1 MGEEKR
7 PCIALAGNPNTGKS
21 TLFNALTGLKQ
32 HTGNWSG
39 KTVGRAEGR
48 FLLGEKEAVLVD
60 LPGIYSLFSAGAEE
74 ACARD
79 FLAFGDADAVAVV
92 VDASALERH
101 LPLALQAMELMPRCV
116 LCLNLADEAEKKGI
130 QIDDKKLSA
139 LTGVPV
145 VKTAART
152 GRGLSD
158 LTAALEKVMEQEPH
172 VRHTPF
178 HKALPADF
186 GKLLAEGEKLL
197 PESENRPLL
206 LDFLWQNE
214 EDVLSE
220 EVGEELRQWR
230 TRCNGYFAGEEEALA
245 VYRKERSLCFQ
256 KRAETLTADVCKKD
270 KAKADT
276 TARMDKLFLRKRTGV
291 PLMLLLLA
299 LVFWITAVG
308 ANVPS
313 QWLMSVFTQLGTGMD
328 KLFLRKRTGVPLML
342 LLLALVFWITA
353 VGANVPS
360 QWLMSVFTQLGTACR
375 SALVSWES
383 PVWLE
388 SLLMDGVFLTV
399 SWVVSVMLPPMAIFF
414 PMFTLLEDCGLLP
427 RIAFQLDG
435 LFRRA
440 GAHGKQALTLCMGFG
455 CNAAGVTACRIIDSP
470 RERLIA
476 ILTNNFVPC
485 NGRFPTILL
494 LTAVFLSAGRPWM
507 SGITLFVVIGLSVG
521 MTLLVS
527 FFLSQTVL
535 RGMPS
540 AFVLELPPFRR
551 PQIGQVLVRSLLDRT
566 IFVLGRAMT
575 AAAPAGAI
583 IWLLQRIPV
592 GDGTLLTQI
601 AMFLEPLGGL
611 MGLSGPILMAFLLG
625 LPANEIVLPILL
637 MFYSQSGMLME
648 GGSQTGAMLAA
659 NGWTWTTA
667 VCAILFSLNH
677 FPCATTLLTIRK
689 ETGSRKWAAI
699 SFLLPTIIGI
709 CLCAAVHGF
718 FCLFGLA

>member
-1 MGEEKR
+1 MRMGEEKR

-48 FLLGEKEAVLVD
+48 FWLGEKEAVLVD

-101 LPLALQAMELMPRCV
+101 LPLALQVMELMPRCV

-130 QIDDKKLSA
+130 SIDDKKLSA
-139 LTGVPV
+139 LTGVPL

-178 HKALPADF
+178 HKTLPEDF
-186 GKLLAEGEKLL
+186 AELLAEGENLL
-197 PESENRPLL
+197 PKSKNRPLL
-206 LDFLWQNE
+206 LDFLWQKE

-230 TRCNGYFAGEEEALA
+230 TKCNGYFAGEEEALA

-256 KRAETLTADVCKKD
+256 KRAETLTAAVCKKNEG
-270 KAKADT
+270 KGDT
-276 TARMDKLFLRKRTGV
+276 TAQMDKLFLRKRTGV

-313 QWLMSVFTQLGTGMD
+313 QMLMSVFTKLGAT
-328 KLFLRKRTGVPLML
+328 
-342 LLLALVFWITA
+342 
-353 VGANVPS
+353 
-360 QWLMSVFTQLGTACR
+360 CR
-375 SALVSWES
+375 SALESS

-494 LTAVFLSAGRPWM
+494 LIAVFLSVGKPWM
-507 SGITLFVVIGLSVG
+507 SGFALFVVIGLSVG

-527 FFLSQTVL
+527 FFLSRTVL
-535 RGMPS
+535 KGMPS

-566 IFVLGRAMT
+566 IFVLGRAIT

-583 IWLLQRIPV
+583 IWLLQRIQI

-601 AMFLEPLGGL
+601 AMFLEPLGGI
-611 MGLSGPILMAFLLG
+611 MGLSGPILLAFLLG

-637 MFYSQSGMLME
+637 MFYSQSGMLVE

-659 NGWTWTTA
+659 NGWTWMTA

-689 ETGSRKWAAI
+689 ETGSRKWTAI

-709 CLCAAVHGF
+709 CLCAAVHGL
-718 FCLFGLA
+718 FCFFGLT

>member
-1 MGEEKR
+1 MSEEKR

-48 FLLGEKEAVLVD
+48 FLLGEEEAVLVD

-101 LPLALQAMELMPRCV
+101 LPLALQVMELMPRCV

-130 QIDDKKLSA
+130 VIDHKKLSD

-158 LTAALEKVMEQEPH
+158 LTAALEKVMKQEPS

-178 HKALPADF
+178 HKALPEDF
-186 GKLLAEGEKLL
+186 AKLLTEGEKLL
-197 PESENRPLL
+197 PESKNRPLL
-206 LDFLWQNE
+206 LDFLWQE
-214 EDVLSE
+214 EDVLSD
-220 EVGEELRQWR
+220 GELRQWSN
-230 TRCNGYFAGEEEALA
+230 RCKAYFAGEEETLA

-256 KRAETLTADVCKKD
+256 KRAETLTAAVCKKNE
-270 KAKADT
+270 AKADT
-276 TARMDKLFLRKRTGV
+276 TARMDGLFLRKRTGV

-313 QWLMSVFTQLGTGMD
+313 QWLMSAFT
-328 KLFLRKRTGVPLML
+328 K
-342 LLLALVFWITA
+342 
-353 VGANVPS
+353 
-360 QWLMSVFTQLGTACR
+360 LGTACR
-375 SALVSWES
+375 SVLVSS
-383 PVWLE
+383 PAWLE

-494 LTAVFLSAGRPWM
+494 LIAVFLSVGKPWM
-507 SGITLFVVIGLSVG
+507 SGLALFLVIGLSVG

-527 FFLSQTVL
+527 FFLSRTVL
-535 RGMPS
+535 KGMPS

-566 IFVLGRAMT
+566 IFVLGRAIT
-575 AAAPAGAI
+575 AAAPAGAV

-592 GDGTLLTQI
+592 GDGTLLTQL
-601 AMFLEPLGGL
+601 AMFLEPLGGF
-611 MGLSGPILMAFLLG
+611 MGLSGPILLAFLLG

-637 MFYSQSGMLME
+637 MFYSQSGMLVE
-648 GGSQTGAMLAA
+648 GGSQTGAMLMA

-689 ETGSRKWAAI
+689 ETGSRKWTAI
-699 SFLLPTIIGI
+699 SFLLPTVIGI
-709 CLCAAVHGF
+709 CLCAVVHGF
-718 FCLFGLA
+718 FCLFGLT

>member
-1 MGEEKR
+1 MSEEKR

-101 LPLALQAMELMPRCV
+101 LPLALQVMELMPRCV

-130 QIDDKKLSA
+130 VIDHKKLSD

-158 LTAALEKVMEQEPH
+158 LTAALEKVMKQEPS

-178 HKALPADF
+178 HKALPEDF
-186 GKLLAEGEKLL
+186 TELLTEGKKLL
-197 PESENRPLL
+197 PESKNRPLL
-206 LDFLWQNE
+206 LDFIWQE
-214 EDVLSE
+214 EDVLSD
-220 EVGEELRQWR
+220 GELRQWSN
-230 TRCNGYFAGEEEALA
+230 RCKAYFAGEEETFA

-256 KRAETLTADVCKKD
+256 KRAETLTAAVCKKNE
-270 KAKADT
+270 AKADT
-276 TARMDKLFLRKRTGV
+276 TARMDGLFLRKRTGV

-313 QWLMSVFTQLGTGMD
+313 QWLMSAFT
-328 KLFLRKRTGVPLML
+328 K
-342 LLLALVFWITA
+342 
-353 VGANVPS
+353 
-360 QWLMSVFTQLGTACR
+360 LGTACR
-375 SALVSWES
+375 SVLVSS
-383 PVWLE
+383 PAWLE

-494 LTAVFLSAGRPWM
+494 LIAVFLSAGKPWM
-507 SGITLFVVIGLSVG
+507 SGLALFLVIGLSVG

-527 FFLSQTVL
+527 FFLSRTVL
-535 RGMPS
+535 KGMPS

-566 IFVLGRAMT
+566 IFVLGRAIT
-575 AAAPAGAI
+575 AAAPAGAV

-592 GDGTLLTQI
+592 GDGTLLTQL
-601 AMFLEPLGGL
+601 AMFLEPLGGF
-611 MGLSGPILMAFLLG
+611 MGLSGPILLAFLLG

-637 MFYSQSGMLME
+637 MFYSQSGMLVE
-648 GGSQTGAMLAA
+648 GGSQTGAMLMA

-689 ETGSRKWAAI
+689 ETGSRKWTAI
-699 SFLLPTIIGI
+699 SFLLPTVIGI
-709 CLCAAVHGF
+709 CLCAVVHGF
-718 FCLFGLA
+718 FCLFGLT

>member
-1 MGEEKR
+1 MRMSEEKR

-101 LPLALQAMELMPRCV
+101 LPLALQVMELMPRCV

-130 QIDDKKLSA
+130 VIDHKKLSD

-158 LTAALEKVMEQEPH
+158 LTAALEKVMKQEPS

-178 HKALPADF
+178 HKALPEDF
-186 GKLLAEGEKLL
+186 IGLLTEGEKLL
-197 PESENRPLL
+197 PESKNRPLL
-206 LDFLWQNE
+206 LDFLWQE
-214 EDVLSE
+214 EDVLSD
-220 EVGEELRQWR
+220 GELRQWSN
-230 TRCNGYFAGEEEALA
+230 RCKAYFAGEEETFA

-256 KRAETLTADVCKKD
+256 KRAETLTAAVCKKNGG
-270 KAKADT
+270 KADT
-276 TARMDKLFLRKRTGV
+276 TARMDGLFLRKRTGV

-313 QWLMSVFTQLGTGMD
+313 QWLMSAFT
-328 KLFLRKRTGVPLML
+328 K
-342 LLLALVFWITA
+342 
-353 VGANVPS
+353 
-360 QWLMSVFTQLGTACR
+360 LGTACR
-375 SALVSWES
+375 SVLVSS
-383 PVWLE
+383 PAWLE

-494 LTAVFLSAGRPWM
+494 LIAVFLSVGKPWM
-507 SGITLFVVIGLSVG
+507 SGFALFLVIGLSVG

-527 FFLSQTVL
+527 FFLSRTVL
-535 RGMPS
+535 KGMPS

-566 IFVLGRAMT
+566 IFVLGRAIT
-575 AAAPAGAI
+575 AAAPAGAV

-601 AMFLEPLGGL
+601 AMFLEPLGGF
-611 MGLSGPILMAFLLG
+611 MGLSGPILLAFLLG

-637 MFYSQSGMLME
+637 MFYSQSGMLVE
-648 GGSQTGAMLAA
+648 GGSQTGAMLMA

-689 ETGSRKWAAI
+689 ETGSRKWTAI
-699 SFLLPTIIGI
+699 SFLLPTVIGI
-709 CLCAAVHGF
+709 CLCAVVHGF
-718 FCLFGLA
+718 FCLFGLT

>member
-1 MGEEKR
+1 MRMGEEKR

-48 FLLGEKEAVLVD
+48 FWLGEKEAVLVD

-101 LPLALQAMELMPRCV
+101 LPLALQVMELMPRCV

-130 QIDDKKLSA
+130 SIDDKKLSA

-178 HKALPADF
+178 HKTLPEDF
-186 GKLLAEGEKLL
+186 AELLAEGENLL
-197 PESENRPLL
+197 PKSKNRPLL
-206 LDFLWQNE
+206 LDFLWQKE

-230 TRCNGYFAGEEEALA
+230 TKCNGYFAGEEEALA

-256 KRAETLTADVCKKD
+256 KRAETLTAAVCKKNEG
-270 KAKADT
+270 KGDT
-276 TARMDKLFLRKRTGV
+276 TAQMDKLFLRKRTGV

-313 QWLMSVFTQLGTGMD
+313 QMLMSVFIKLGAT
-328 KLFLRKRTGVPLML
+328 
-342 LLLALVFWITA
+342 
-353 VGANVPS
+353 
-360 QWLMSVFTQLGTACR
+360 CR
-375 SALVSWES
+375 SALESS

-494 LTAVFLSAGRPWM
+494 LIAVFLSVGKPWM
-507 SGITLFVVIGLSVG
+507 SGFALFVVIGLSVG

-527 FFLSQTVL
+527 FFLSRTVL
-535 RGMPS
+535 KGMPS

-566 IFVLGRAMT
+566 IFVLGRAIT

-583 IWLLQRIPV
+583 IWLLQRIQI

-601 AMFLEPLGGL
+601 AMFLEPLGGI
-611 MGLSGPILMAFLLG
+611 MGLSGPILLAFLLG

-637 MFYSQSGMLME
+637 MFYSQSGMLVE

-659 NGWTWTTA
+659 NGWTWMTA

-689 ETGSRKWAAI
+689 ETGSRKWTAI

-709 CLCAAVHGF
+709 CLCAAVHGL
-718 FCLFGLA
+718 FCFFGLT

>member
-7 PCIALAGNPNTGKS
+7 PCIVLAGNPNTGKS

-48 FLLGEKEAVLVD
+48 FLLGEQEAVLVD

-101 LPLALQAMELMPRCV
+101 LPLALQVMELMPRCV

-130 QIDDKKLSA
+130 SIDDKKLSD

-158 LTAALEKVMEQEPH
+158 LTAALEQVMKQEPQ

-178 HKALPADF
+178 HKTLPEDF
-186 GKLLAEGEKLL
+186 AELLAEGEELL
-197 PESENRPLL
+197 PESKNRPLL
-206 LDFLWQNE
+206 LDFLWQKE

-230 TRCNGYFAGEEEALA
+230 TKCNGYFAGEEEALA

-256 KRAETLTADVCKKD
+256 KRAETLTAAVCKKNEG
-270 KAKADT
+270 KGDT
-276 TARMDKLFLRKRTGV
+276 TAQMDKLFLRKRTGV

-313 QWLMSVFTQLGTGMD
+313 QMLMSVFTKLGAT
-328 KLFLRKRTGVPLML
+328 
-342 LLLALVFWITA
+342 
-353 VGANVPS
+353 
-360 QWLMSVFTQLGTACR
+360 CR
-375 SALVSWES
+375 SALESS

-494 LTAVFLSAGRPWM
+494 LIAVFLSVGKPWM
-507 SGITLFVVIGLSVG
+507 SGFALFVVIGLSVG

-527 FFLSQTVL
+527 FFLSRTVL
-535 RGMPS
+535 KGMPS

-566 IFVLGRAMT
+566 IFVLGRAIT

-583 IWLLQRIPV
+583 IWLLQRIQI

-601 AMFLEPLGGL
+601 AMFLEPLGGI
-611 MGLSGPILMAFLLG
+611 MGLSGPILLAFLLG

-637 MFYSQSGMLME
+637 MFYSQSGMLVE

-659 NGWTWTTA
+659 NGWTWMTA

-689 ETGSRKWAAI
+689 ETGSRKWTAI

-709 CLCAAVHGF
+709 CLCAAVHGL
-718 FCLFGLA
+718 FCFFGLT

>member
-1 MGEEKR
+1 MRMSEEKR

-101 LPLALQAMELMPRCV
+101 LPLALQVMELMPRCV

-130 QIDDKKLSA
+130 VIDHKKLSD

-158 LTAALEKVMEQEPH
+158 LTAALEKVMKQEPS

-178 HKALPADF
+178 HKALPEDF
-186 GKLLAEGEKLL
+186 TELLTEGEKLL
-197 PESENRPLL
+197 PESKNRPLL
-206 LDFLWQNE
+206 LDFLWQE
-214 EDVLSE
+214 EDVLAD
-220 EVGEELRQWR
+220 GELRQWSN
-230 TRCNGYFAGEEEALA
+230 RCKAYFAGEEETFA

-256 KRAETLTADVCKKD
+256 KRAETLTAAVCKKNEG
-270 KAKADT
+270 KADT
-276 TARMDKLFLRKRTGV
+276 TARMDGLFLRKRTGV

-313 QWLMSVFTQLGTGMD
+313 QWLMSAFT
-328 KLFLRKRTGVPLML
+328 K
-342 LLLALVFWITA
+342 
-353 VGANVPS
+353 
-360 QWLMSVFTQLGTACR
+360 LGTACR
-375 SALVSWES
+375 SVLVSS
-383 PVWLE
+383 PAWLE

-494 LTAVFLSAGRPWM
+494 LIAVFLSAGKPWM
-507 SGITLFVVIGLSVG
+507 SGFALFLVIGLSVG

-527 FFLSQTVL
+527 FFLSRTVL
-535 RGMPS
+535 KGMPS

-566 IFVLGRAMT
+566 IFVLGRAIT
-575 AAAPAGAI
+575 AAAPAGAV

-592 GDGTLLTQI
+592 GDGTLLTQL
-601 AMFLEPLGGL
+601 AMFLEPLGGF
-611 MGLSGPILMAFLLG
+611 MGLSGPILLAFLLG

-637 MFYSQSGMLME
+637 MFYSQSGMLVE
-648 GGSQTGAMLAA
+648 GGSQTGAMLMA

-689 ETGSRKWAAI
+689 ETGSRKWTAI
-699 SFLLPTIIGI
+699 SFLLPTVIGI
-709 CLCAAVHGF
+709 CMCAAVHGF
-718 FCLFGLA
+718 FCLFGLT

>member
-1 MGEEKR
+1 MRMGEEKR

-48 FLLGEKEAVLVD
+48 FWLGEKEAVLVD

-101 LPLALQAMELMPRCV
+101 LPLALQVMELMPRCV

-130 QIDDKKLSA
+130 SIDDKKLSA

-178 HKALPADF
+178 HKTLPEDF
-186 GKLLAEGEKLL
+186 AELLAEGENLL
-197 PESENRPLL
+197 PKSKNRPLL
-206 LDFLWQNE
+206 LDFLWQKE

-230 TRCNGYFAGEEEALA
+230 TKCNGYFAGEEEVFAL
-245 VYRKERSLCFQ
+245 YRKERSLCFQ
-256 KRAETLTADVCKKD
+256 KRAETLTAAVCKKNEG
-270 KAKADT
+270 KGDT
-276 TARMDKLFLRKRTGV
+276 TAQMDKLFLRKRTGV

-313 QWLMSVFTQLGTGMD
+313 QMLMSVFTKLGAT
-328 KLFLRKRTGVPLML
+328 
-342 LLLALVFWITA
+342 
-353 VGANVPS
+353 
-360 QWLMSVFTQLGTACR
+360 CR
-375 SALVSWES
+375 SELESS

-494 LTAVFLSAGRPWM
+494 LIAVFLSVGKPWM
-507 SGITLFVVIGLSVG
+507 SGFALFVVIGLSVG

-527 FFLSQTVL
+527 FFLSRTVL
-535 RGMPS
+535 KGMPS

-566 IFVLGRAMT
+566 IFVLGRAIT

-583 IWLLQRIPV
+583 IWLLQRIQI

-601 AMFLEPLGGL
+601 AMFLEPLGGI
-611 MGLSGPILMAFLLG
+611 MGLSGPILLAFLLG

-637 MFYSQSGMLME
+637 MFYSQSGMLVE

-659 NGWTWTTA
+659 NGWTWMTA

-689 ETGSRKWAAI
+689 ETGSRKWTAI

-709 CLCAAVHGF
+709 CLCAAVHGL
-718 FCLFGLA
+718 FCFFGLT

>member
-1 MGEEKR
+1 MRMSEEKR

-101 LPLALQAMELMPRCV
+101 LPLALQVMELMPRCV

-130 QIDDKKLSA
+130 VIDHKKLSD

-158 LTAALEKVMEQEPH
+158 LTAALEKVMKQEPS

-178 HKALPADF
+178 HKALPEDF
-186 GKLLAEGEKLL
+186 TELLTEGEKLL
-197 PESENRPLL
+197 PESKNKPLL
-206 LDFLWQNE
+206 LDFLWQD
-214 EDVLSE
+214 EDVLAD
-220 EVGEELRQWR
+220 GELRRWSN
-230 TRCNGYFAGEEEALA
+230 RCKAYFAGEEETLA

-256 KRAETLTADVCKKD
+256 KRAETLTAAICKKD
-270 KAKADT
+270 EAKADT

-313 QWLMSVFTQLGTGMD
+313 QWLMS
-328 KLFLRKRTGVPLML
+328 
-342 LLLALVFWITA
+342 A
-353 VGANVPS
+353 
-360 QWLMSVFTQLGTACR
+360 FTQLGTACR
-375 SALVSWES
+375 SVLVSS
-383 PVWLE
+383 PAWLE

-494 LTAVFLSAGRPWM
+494 LIAVFLSVGKPWM
-507 SGITLFVVIGLSVG
+507 SGFALFLVIGLSVG

-527 FFLSQTVL
+527 FFLSRTVL

-566 IFVLGRAMT
+566 IFVLGRAIT
-575 AAAPAGAI
+575 AAAPAGAV

-592 GDGTLLTQI
+592 GDGTLLTQL
-601 AMFLEPLGGL
+601 AMFLEPLGGF
-611 MGLSGPILMAFLLG
+611 MGLSGPILLAFLLG

-637 MFYSQSGMLME
+637 MFYSQSGMLVE
-648 GGSQTGAMLAA
+648 GGSQTGAMLMA

-689 ETGSRKWAAI
+689 ETGSRKWTAI
-699 SFLLPTIIGI
+699 SFLLPTVIGI
-709 CLCAAVHGF
+709 CLCAVVHGF
-718 FCLFGLA
+718 FCLFGLT

>member
-1 MGEEKR
+1 MRMGEEKR

-48 FLLGEKEAVLVD
+48 FWLGEKEAVLVD

-101 LPLALQAMELMPRCV
+101 LPLALQVMELMPRCV

-130 QIDDKKLSA
+130 SIDDKKLSA

-158 LTAALEKVMEQEPH
+158 LTAALEKVMEQEPQ

-178 HKALPADF
+178 HKVLPEDF
-186 GKLLAEGEKLL
+186 IKLLAEGENLL
-197 PESENRPLL
+197 PESKNSPLL
-206 LDFLWQNE
+206 LDFLWQKE

-230 TRCNGYFAGEEEALA
+230 TKCNGYFAGEEEALA

-256 KRAETLTADVCKKD
+256 KRAETLASAVCQKD
-270 KAKADT
+270 EGKGDT
-276 TARMDKLFLRKRTGV
+276 TAQMDKLFLRKRTGV

-313 QWLMSVFTQLGTGMD
+313 QMLMSVFTKLGAT
-328 KLFLRKRTGVPLML
+328 
-342 LLLALVFWITA
+342 
-353 VGANVPS
+353 
-360 QWLMSVFTQLGTACR
+360 CR
-375 SALVSWES
+375 SALESS

-435 LFRRA
+435 LFRRV

-494 LTAVFLSAGRPWM
+494 LIAVFLSVGKPWM
-507 SGITLFVVIGLSVG
+507 SGFALFLVIGLSVG

-527 FFLSQTVL
+527 FFLSRTVL
-535 RGMPS
+535 KGMPS

-566 IFVLGRAMT
+566 IFVLGRAIT
-575 AAAPAGAI
+575 AAAPAGAV
-583 IWLLQRIPV
+583 IWLLQRIPM

-601 AMFLEPLGGL
+601 ALFLEPLGGL
-611 MGLSGPILMAFLLG
+611 MGLSGPILLAFLLG

-637 MFYSQSGMLME
+637 MFYSQSGMLVE

-659 NGWTWTTA
+659 NGWTWMTA

-689 ETGSRKWAAI
+689 ETGSCKWTAI

-709 CLCAAVHGF
+709 CLCAAVHGL
-718 FCLFGLA
+718 FCFFGLT

>member
-1 MGEEKR
+1 MSEEKR

-48 FLLGEKEAVLVD
+48 FLLGEEEAVLVD

-101 LPLALQAMELMPRCV
+101 LPLALQVMELMPCCV

-130 QIDDKKLSA
+130 VIDHKKLSD

-158 LTAALEKVMEQEPH
+158 LTAALEKVMKQEPS

-178 HKALPADF
+178 HKALPEDF
-186 GKLLAEGEKLL
+186 TELLTEGEKLL
-197 PESENRPLL
+197 PESKNKPLL
-206 LDFLWQNE
+206 LDFLWQE
-214 EDVLSE
+214 EDVLSD
-220 EVGEELRQWR
+220 GELRQWSN
-230 TRCNGYFAGEEEALA
+230 RCKAYFAGEEETLA

-256 KRAETLTADVCKKD
+256 KRAETLTAAVCKKNGG
-270 KAKADT
+270 KADT
-276 TARMDKLFLRKRTGV
+276 TARMDGLFLRKRTGV

-313 QWLMSVFTQLGTGMD
+313 QWLMS
-328 KLFLRKRTGVPLML
+328 
-342 LLLALVFWITA
+342 A
-353 VGANVPS
+353 
-360 QWLMSVFTQLGTACR
+360 FTQLGTACR
-375 SALVSWES
+375 SVLVSS
-383 PVWLE
+383 PAWLE

-470 RERLIA
+470 RERIIA

-494 LTAVFLSAGRPWM
+494 LIAVFLSVGKPWM
-507 SGITLFVVIGLSVG
+507 SGFALFLVIGLSVG

-527 FFLSQTVL
+527 FFLSRTVL
-535 RGMPS
+535 KGMPS

-566 IFVLGRAMT
+566 IFVLGRAIT
-575 AAAPAGAI
+575 AAAPAGAV

-592 GDGTLLTQI
+592 GDGTLLTQL
-601 AMFLEPLGGL
+601 AMFLEPLGGF
-611 MGLSGPILMAFLLG
+611 MGLSGPILLAFLLG

-637 MFYSQSGMLME
+637 MFYSQSGMLVE
-648 GGSQTGAMLAA
+648 GGSQTGAMLMA

-689 ETGSRKWAAI
+689 ETGSRKWTAI
-699 SFLLPTIIGI
+699 SFLLPTVIGI
-709 CLCAAVHGF
+709 CMCAAVHGF
-718 FCLFGLA
+718 FCLFGLT

>member
-1 MGEEKR
+1 MSEEKR

-101 LPLALQAMELMPRCV
+101 LPLALQVMELMPRCV

-130 QIDDKKLSA
+130 VIDHKKLSD

-158 LTAALEKVMEQEPH
+158 LTAALEKVMKQEPS

-178 HKALPADF
+178 HKALPEDF
-186 GKLLAEGEKLL
+186 TGLLTEGEKLL
-197 PESENRPLL
+197 PESKNRPLL
-206 LDFLWQNE
+206 LDFLWQE
-214 EDVLSE
+214 EDVLSD
-220 EVGEELRQWR
+220 GELRQWSN
-230 TRCNGYFAGEEEALA
+230 RCKAYFAGEEETPA

-256 KRAETLTADVCKKD
+256 KRAETLTAAVCKKNE
-270 KAKADT
+270 AKADT
-276 TARMDKLFLRKRTGV
+276 TARMDGLFLRKRTGV

-313 QWLMSVFTQLGTGMD
+313 QWLMS
-328 KLFLRKRTGVPLML
+328 
-342 LLLALVFWITA
+342 A
-353 VGANVPS
+353 
-360 QWLMSVFTQLGTACR
+360 FTQLGTACR
-375 SALVSWES
+375 SALVSS
-383 PVWLE
+383 PAWLE

-494 LTAVFLSAGRPWM
+494 LIAVFLSVGKPWM
-507 SGITLFVVIGLSVG
+507 SGFALFLVIGLSVG

-527 FFLSQTVL
+527 FFLSRTVL
-535 RGMPS
+535 KGMPS

-566 IFVLGRAMT
+566 IFVLGRAIT
-575 AAAPAGAI
+575 AAAPAGAV

-592 GDGTLLTQI
+592 GDGTLLTQL
-601 AMFLEPLGGL
+601 AMFLEPLGGF
-611 MGLSGPILMAFLLG
+611 MGLSGPILLAFLLG

-637 MFYSQSGMLME
+637 MFYSQSGMLVE
-648 GGSQTGAMLAA
+648 GGSQTGAMLMA

-689 ETGSRKWAAI
+689 ETGSRKWTAI
-699 SFLLPTIIGI
+699 SFLLPTVIGI
-709 CLCAAVHGF
+709 CMCAAVHGF
-718 FCLFGLA
+718 FCLF

>member
-48 FLLGEKEAVLVD
+48 FWLGEKEAVLVD

-101 LPLALQAMELMPRCV
+101 LPLALQVMELMPRCV
-116 LCLNLADEAEKKGI
+116 LCLNLADEAEKRGI
-130 QIDDKKLSA
+130 YIDEKKLSA

-158 LTAALEKVMEQEPH
+158 LTAALEKVMEQEPQ

-178 HKALPADF
+178 HKALPEDF
-186 GKLLAEGEKLL
+186 MELLAEGEKLL
-197 PESENRPLL
+197 PESKNRPLL
-206 LDFLWQNE
+206 LDFLWQE
-214 EDVLSE
+214 EDVLLDA
-220 EVGEELRQWR
+220 ELRNWQS
-230 TRCNGYFAGEEEALA
+230 RCRAYFAGEEEVFAL
-245 VYRKERSLCFQ
+245 YRKERSLCFQ
-256 KRAETLTADVCKKD
+256 KRAEKLASAVCQKD
-270 KAKADT
+270 EGKGDT
-276 TARMDKLFLRKRTGV
+276 TAQMDKLFLRKRTGV
-291 PLMLLLLA
+291 PVMLLLLA

-313 QWLMSVFTQLGTGMD
+313 QMLMSVFTKLGAT
-328 KLFLRKRTGVPLML
+328 
-342 LLLALVFWITA
+342 
-353 VGANVPS
+353 
-360 QWLMSVFTQLGTACR
+360 CR
-375 SALVSWES
+375 SALESS

-494 LTAVFLSAGRPWM
+494 LIAVFLSVGKPWM
-507 SGITLFVVIGLSVG
+507 SGLALFLVIGLSVG

-527 FFLSQTVL
+527 FFLSRTVL
-535 RGMPS
+535 KGMPS

-566 IFVLGRAMT
+566 IFVLGRAIT
-575 AAAPAGAI
+575 AAAPAGAV
-583 IWLLQRIPV
+583 IWLLQRIQI

-611 MGLSGPILMAFLLG
+611 MGLSGPILLAFLLG

-637 MFYSQSGMLME
+637 MFYSQSGMLVE

-659 NGWTWTTA
+659 NGWIWTTA

-689 ETGSRKWAAI
+689 ETGSCKWTAI

-709 CLCAAVHGF
+709 CLCAAVHGL
-718 FCLFGLA
+718 FCFFGLT

>member
-1 MGEEKR
+1 MRMSEEKR

-48 FLLGEKEAVLVD
+48 FLLGEEEAVLVD

-101 LPLALQAMELMPRCV
+101 LPLALQVMELMPRCV

-130 QIDDKKLSA
+130 VIDHKKLSD

-158 LTAALEKVMEQEPH
+158 LTAALEKVMKQEPS

-178 HKALPADF
+178 HKALPEDF
-186 GKLLAEGEKLL
+186 TGLLTEGEKLL
-197 PESENRPLL
+197 PESKNRPLL
-206 LDFLWQNE
+206 LDFLWQE
-214 EDVLSE
+214 EDVLSD
-220 EVGEELRQWR
+220 GELRQWSN
-230 TRCNGYFAGEEEALA
+230 RCKAYFAGEEETLA

-256 KRAETLTADVCKKD
+256 KRAETLTAAVCKKNE
-270 KAKADT
+270 AKADT
-276 TARMDKLFLRKRTGV
+276 TARMDGLFLRKRTGV

-313 QWLMSVFTQLGTGMD
+313 QWLMSAFT
-328 KLFLRKRTGVPLML
+328 K
-342 LLLALVFWITA
+342 
-353 VGANVPS
+353 
-360 QWLMSVFTQLGTACR
+360 LGTACR
-375 SALVSWES
+375 SVLVSS
-383 PVWLE
+383 PAWLE

-494 LTAVFLSAGRPWM
+494 LIAVFLSAGKPWM
-507 SGITLFVVIGLSVG
+507 SGFALFLVIGLSVG

-527 FFLSQTVL
+527 FFLSRTVL
-535 RGMPS
+535 KGMPS

-566 IFVLGRAMT
+566 IFVLGRAIT
-575 AAAPAGAI
+575 AAAPAGAV

-592 GDGTLLTQI
+592 GDGTLLTQL
-601 AMFLEPLGGL
+601 AMFLEPLGGF
-611 MGLSGPILMAFLLG
+611 MGLSGPILLAFLLG

-637 MFYSQSGMLME
+637 MFYSQSGMLVE
-648 GGSQTGAMLAA
+648 GGSQTGAMLMA

-689 ETGSRKWAAI
+689 ETGSRKWTAI
-699 SFLLPTIIGI
+699 SFLMPTVIGI
-709 CLCAAVHGF
+709 CMCATVHGF
-718 FCLFGLA
+718 FCLFGLT

>member
-1 MGEEKR
+1 MRMGEEKR

-48 FLLGEKEAVLVD
+48 FLLGKQEAVLVD

-79 FLAFGDADAVAVV
+79 FLAFGDGDAVAVV

-101 LPLALQAMELMPRCV
+101 LPLALQVMELMPRCV

-130 QIDDKKLSA
+130 SIDEKKLSD

-158 LTAALEKVMEQEPH
+158 LTAALEKVMEQELQ

-178 HKALPADF
+178 HKALPEDF
-186 GKLLAEGEKLL
+186 QKLLEEGEKLL
-197 PESENRPLL
+197 PESKNSPLL
-206 LDFLWQNE
+206 LDFLWQKE
-214 EDVLSE
+214 EDVLPD
-220 EVGEELRQWR
+220 GELRNWQS
-230 TRCNGYFAGEEEALA
+230 RCRAYFAGEEEVFAL
-245 VYRKERSLCFQ
+245 YRKERSLCFQ
-256 KRAETLTADVCKKD
+256 KRAENLASAVCQKD
-270 KAKADT
+270 EGKRDT
-276 TARMDKLFLRKRTGV
+276 TAQMDKLFLRKRTGV
-291 PLMLLLLA
+291 PVMLLLLA

-313 QWLMSVFTQLGTGMD
+313 QMLMS
-328 KLFLRKRTGVPLML
+328 
-342 LLLALVFWITA
+342 A
-353 VGANVPS
+353 
-360 QWLMSVFTQLGTACR
+360 FTQLGTACR
-375 SALVSWES
+375 SMLVSS
-383 PVWLE
+383 PDWLE

-494 LTAVFLSAGRPWM
+494 LIAVFLSVGKPWM
-507 SGITLFVVIGLSVG
+507 SGLALFLVIGLSVG

-527 FFLSQTVL
+527 FFLSRTVL
-535 RGMPS
+535 KGMPS

-566 IFVLGRAMT
+566 IFVLGRAVT
-575 AAAPAGAI
+575 AAAPAGAV
-583 IWLLQRIPV
+583 IWLLQRIQI

-611 MGLSGPILMAFLLG
+611 MGLSGPILLAFLLG

-637 MFYSQSGMLME
+637 MFYSQSGMLVE

-689 ETGSRKWAAI
+689 ETGSRKWTAI

-709 CLCAAVHGF
+709 CLCAAVHGL
-718 FCLFGLA
+718 FCFFGLT

>member
-48 FLLGEKEAVLVD
+48 FWLGKKEAVLVD

-79 FLAFGDADAVAVV
+79 FLAFGGADAVAVV
-92 VDASALERH
+92 VDASCLERH
-101 LPLALQAMELMPRCV
+101 LPLALQVMELMPRCV
-116 LCLNLADEAEKKGI
+116 LCLNLSDEAEKKGI
-130 QIDDKKLSA
+130 HIDEKKLSA

-158 LTAALEKVMEQEPH
+158 LTAALEQVMEQEPH

-178 HKALPADF
+178 HKALPAAF
-186 GKLLAEGEKLL
+186 EELLAEGEDLL
-197 PESENRPLL
+197 PESRNRPLL
-206 LDFLWQNE
+206 LDFLWQKE
-214 EDVLSE
+214 EDVLPDA
-220 EVGEELRQWR
+220 ELRNWQS
-230 TRCNGYFAGEEEALA
+230 RCRAYFAGEEEVFAL
-245 VYRKERSLCFQ
+245 YRKERSLCFQ
-256 KRAETLTADVCKKD
+256 KRAETLASAVCKKD
-270 KAKADT
+270 EIQADT
-276 TARMDKLFLRKRTGV
+276 TAQMDKLFLRKRTGV
-291 PLMLLLLA
+291 PVMLLLLA

-308 ANVPS
+308 ANAPS
-313 QWLMSVFTQLGTGMD
+313 QWLMSAFTQLGTE
-328 KLFLRKRTGVPLML
+328 
-342 LLLALVFWITA
+342 
-353 VGANVPS
+353 
-360 QWLMSVFTQLGTACR
+360 CR
-375 SALVSWES
+375 SVLVSS

-494 LTAVFLSAGRPWM
+494 LTAVFLSGGKAWM
-507 SGITLFVVIGLSVG
+507 SGFTLFVVIGISVG

-527 FFLSQTVL
+527 FFLSRTLL

-566 IFVLGRAMT
+566 IFVLGRAIT
-575 AAAPAGAI
+575 AAAPAGAV

-611 MGLSGPILMAFLLG
+611 MGLSGPILLAFLLG

-648 GGSQTGAMLAA
+648 GGSQTGAMLMA

-689 ETGSRKWAAI
+689 ETDSWRWTAV
-699 SFLLPTIIGI
+699 SFLLPTVIGI
-709 CLCAAVHGF
+709 CLCAAVHGI
-718 FCLFGLA
+718 FCLFGLT

>member
-1 MGEEKR
+1 MSEEKR

-101 LPLALQAMELMPRCV
+101 LPLALQVMELMPRCV

-130 QIDDKKLSA
+130 VIDHKKLSD

-158 LTAALEKVMEQEPH
+158 LTAALKKVMKQEPS

-178 HKALPADF
+178 HKALPEDF
-186 GKLLAEGEKLL
+186 AKLLTEGEKLL
-197 PESENRPLL
+197 PESKNRPLL
-206 LDFLWQNE
+206 LDFLWQE
-214 EDVLSE
+214 EDVLSD
-220 EVGEELRQWR
+220 GELRQWSN
-230 TRCNGYFAGEEEALA
+230 RCKAYFAGEEETLA

-256 KRAETLTADVCKKD
+256 KRAETLTAAVCKKNE
-270 KAKADT
+270 AKADT
-276 TARMDKLFLRKRTGV
+276 TARMDGLFLRKRTGV
-291 PLMLLLLA
+291 PFMLLLLA

-313 QWLMSVFTQLGTGMD
+313 QWLMSAFT
-328 KLFLRKRTGVPLML
+328 K
-342 LLLALVFWITA
+342 
-353 VGANVPS
+353 
-360 QWLMSVFTQLGTACR
+360 LGTACR
-375 SALVSWES
+375 SVLVSS
-383 PVWLE
+383 PAWLE

-494 LTAVFLSAGRPWM
+494 LIAVFLSVGKPWM
-507 SGITLFVVIGLSVG
+507 SGLALFLVIGLSVG

-527 FFLSQTVL
+527 FFLSRTVL
-535 RGMPS
+535 KGMPS

-566 IFVLGRAMT
+566 IFVLGRAIT
-575 AAAPAGAI
+575 AAAPAGAV

-592 GDGTLLTQI
+592 GDGTLLTQL
-601 AMFLEPLGGL
+601 AMFLEPLGGF
-611 MGLSGPILMAFLLG
+611 MGLSGPILLAFLLG

-637 MFYSQSGMLME
+637 MFYSQSGMLVE
-648 GGSQTGAMLAA
+648 GGSQTGAMLMA

-689 ETGSRKWAAI
+689 ETGSRKWTAI
-699 SFLLPTIIGI
+699 SFLLPTVIGI
-709 CLCAAVHGF
+709 CLCAVVHGF
-718 FCLFGLA
+718 FCLFGLT

>member
-1 MGEEKR
+1 MRMGEEKR

-48 FLLGEKEAVLVD
+48 FWLGEKEAVLVD

-101 LPLALQAMELMPRCV
+101 LPLALQVMELMPRCV

-130 QIDDKKLSA
+130 SIDDKKLSA

-178 HKALPADF
+178 HKTLPEDF
-186 GKLLAEGEKLL
+186 AELLAEGENLL
-197 PESENRPLL
+197 PKSKNRPLL
-206 LDFLWQNE
+206 LDFLWQKE

-230 TRCNGYFAGEEEALA
+230 TKCNGYFAGEEEALA

-256 KRAETLTADVCKKD
+256 KRAETLTAAVCKKNEG
-270 KAKADT
+270 KGDT
-276 TARMDKLFLRKRTGV
+276 TAQMDKLFLRKRTGV

-313 QWLMSVFTQLGTGMD
+313 QMLMFVFTKLGAT
-328 KLFLRKRTGVPLML
+328 
-342 LLLALVFWITA
+342 
-353 VGANVPS
+353 
-360 QWLMSVFTQLGTACR
+360 CR
-375 SALVSWES
+375 SALESS

-494 LTAVFLSAGRPWM
+494 LIAVFLSVGKPWM
-507 SGITLFVVIGLSVG
+507 SGFALFVVIGLSVG

-527 FFLSQTVL
+527 FFLSRTVL
-535 RGMPS
+535 KGMPS

-566 IFVLGRAMT
+566 IFVLGRAIT

-583 IWLLQRIPV
+583 IWLLQRIQI

-601 AMFLEPLGGL
+601 AMFLEPLGGI
-611 MGLSGPILMAFLLG
+611 MGLSGPILLAFLLG

-637 MFYSQSGMLME
+637 MFYSQSGMLVE

-659 NGWTWTTA
+659 NGWTWMTA

-689 ETGSRKWAAI
+689 ETGSRKWMAV
-699 SFLLPTIIGI
+699 SFLLPTVIGI
-709 CLCAAVHGF
+709 CLCAAVHGL
-718 FCLFGLA
+718 FCFFGLT

>member
-1 MGEEKR
+1 MRMSEEKR

-48 FLLGEKEAVLVD
+48 FLLGEEEAVLVD

-101 LPLALQAMELMPRCV
+101 LPLALQVMELMPRCV

-130 QIDDKKLSA
+130 VIDHKKLSD

-158 LTAALEKVMEQEPH
+158 LTAALEKVMKQEPS

-178 HKALPADF
+178 HKALPEDF
-186 GKLLAEGEKLL
+186 IGLLTEGEKLL
-197 PESENRPLL
+197 PESKNRPLL
-206 LDFLWQNE
+206 LDFLWQD
-214 EDVLSE
+214 EDVLSD
-220 EVGEELRQWR
+220 GELRQWSN
-230 TRCNGYFAGEEEALA
+230 RCKAYFAGEEETLA

-256 KRAETLTADVCKKD
+256 KRAETLTAAVCKKNE
-270 KAKADT
+270 AKADT
-276 TARMDKLFLRKRTGV
+276 TARMDGLFLRKRTGV

-313 QWLMSVFTQLGTGMD
+313 QWLMSAFT
-328 KLFLRKRTGVPLML
+328 K
-342 LLLALVFWITA
+342 
-353 VGANVPS
+353 
-360 QWLMSVFTQLGTACR
+360 LGTACR
-375 SALVSWES
+375 SVLVSS
-383 PVWLE
+383 PAWLE

-494 LTAVFLSAGRPWM
+494 LIAVFLSAGKPWM
-507 SGITLFVVIGLSVG
+507 SGLALFLVIGLSVG

-527 FFLSQTVL
+527 FFLSRTVL
-535 RGMPS
+535 KGMPS

-566 IFVLGRAMT
+566 IFVLGRAIT
-575 AAAPAGAI
+575 AAAPAGAV

-592 GDGTLLTQI
+592 GDGTLLTQL
-601 AMFLEPLGGL
+601 AMFLEPLGGF
-611 MGLSGPILMAFLLG
+611 MGLSGPILLAFLLG

-637 MFYSQSGMLME
+637 MFYSQSGMLVE
-648 GGSQTGAMLAA
+648 GGSQTGAMLMA

-689 ETGSRKWAAI
+689 ETGSRKWTAI
-699 SFLLPTIIGI
+699 SFLLPTVIGI
-709 CLCAAVHGF
+709 CMCAVVHGF
-718 FCLFGLA
+718 FCLFGLT

>member
-48 FLLGEKEAVLVD
+48 FLLGEQEAVLVD

-101 LPLALQAMELMPRCV
+101 LPLALQVMELMPRCV

-130 QIDDKKLSA
+130 YIDEKKLSD

-178 HKALPADF
+178 HKALPEDF
-186 GKLLAEGEKLL
+186 IKLLAEGEKLL
-197 PESENRPLL
+197 PESKNRPLL
-206 LDFLWQNE
+206 LDFLWQKE

-230 TRCNGYFAGEEEALA
+230 TKCNGYFAGEEEALA

-256 KRAETLTADVCKKD
+256 KRAETLTAAVCKKNEG
-270 KAKADT
+270 KGDT
-276 TARMDKLFLRKRTGV
+276 TAQMDKLFLRKRTGV

-313 QWLMSVFTQLGTGMD
+313 QMLMSAFT
-328 KLFLRKRTGVPLML
+328 K
-342 LLLALVFWITA
+342 
-353 VGANVPS
+353 
-360 QWLMSVFTQLGTACR
+360 LGTACR
-375 SALVSWES
+375 SVLVSWGS

-494 LTAVFLSAGRPWM
+494 LIAVFLSVGKPWM
-507 SGITLFVVIGLSVG
+507 SGFALFVVIGLSVG

-527 FFLSQTVL
+527 FFLSRTVL
-535 RGMPS
+535 KGMPS

-566 IFVLGRAMT
+566 IFVLGRAIT
-575 AAAPAGAI
+575 AAAPAGAV

-611 MGLSGPILMAFLLG
+611 MGLSGPILLAFLLG

-637 MFYSQSGMLME
+637 MFYSQSGMLVE

-659 NGWTWTTA
+659 NGWTWMTA

-689 ETGSRKWAAI
+689 ETGSCKWTAI

-709 CLCAAVHGF
+709 CLCAAVHGL
-718 FCLFGLA
+718 FCFFGLT

>member
-48 FLLGEKEAVLVD
+48 FWLGEKEAVLVD

-101 LPLALQAMELMPRCV
+101 LPLALQVMELMPRCV

-130 QIDDKKLSA
+130 SIDDKKLSA

-158 LTAALEKVMEQEPH
+158 LTAALEKVMEQEPQ

-178 HKALPADF
+178 HKTLPEDF
-186 GKLLAEGEKLL
+186 QKLLAEGENLL
-197 PESENRPLL
+197 PKSKNRPLL
-206 LDFLWQNE
+206 LDFLWQKE

-230 TRCNGYFAGEEEALA
+230 TKCNGYFAGEEEALA

-256 KRAETLTADVCKKD
+256 KRAETLTAAVCKKNEG
-270 KAKADT
+270 KGDT
-276 TARMDKLFLRKRTGV
+276 TAQMDKLFLRKRTGV

-313 QWLMSVFTQLGTGMD
+313 QMLMSVFTKLGAT
-328 KLFLRKRTGVPLML
+328 
-342 LLLALVFWITA
+342 
-353 VGANVPS
+353 
-360 QWLMSVFTQLGTACR
+360 CR
-375 SALVSWES
+375 SALESS

-494 LTAVFLSAGRPWM
+494 LIAVFLSVGKPWM
-507 SGITLFVVIGLSVG
+507 SGFALFVVIGLSVG

-527 FFLSQTVL
+527 FFLSRTVL
-535 RGMPS
+535 KGMPS

-551 PQIGQVLVRSLLDRT
+551 PQIEQVLLRSLLDRT
-566 IFVLGRAMT
+566 IFVLGRAIT

-583 IWLLQRIPV
+583 IWLLQRIQI

-601 AMFLEPLGGL
+601 AMFLEPLGGI
-611 MGLSGPILMAFLLG
+611 MGLSGPILLAFLLG

-637 MFYSQSGMLME
+637 MFYSQSGMLVE

-659 NGWTWTTA
+659 NGWTWMTA

-689 ETGSRKWAAI
+689 ETGSRKWTAI

-709 CLCAAVHGF
+709 CLCAAVHGL
-718 FCLFGLA
+718 FCFFGLT

>member
-1 MGEEKR
+1 MRMGEEKR

-48 FLLGEKEAVLVD
+48 FWLGEKEAVLVD

-101 LPLALQAMELMPRCV
+101 LPLALQVMELMPRCV

-130 QIDDKKLSA
+130 SIDDKKLSA

-178 HKALPADF
+178 HKTLPEDF
-186 GKLLAEGEKLL
+186 AELLAEGENLL
-197 PESENRPLL
+197 PKSKNRPLL
-206 LDFLWQNE
+206 LDFLWQKE

-230 TRCNGYFAGEEEALA
+230 TKCNGYFAGEEEALA

-256 KRAETLTADVCKKD
+256 KRAETLTAAVCKKNEG
-270 KAKADT
+270 KGDT
-276 TARMDKLFLRKRTGV
+276 TAQMDKLFLRKRTGV

-313 QWLMSVFTQLGTGMD
+313 QMLMSVFTKLGVT
-328 KLFLRKRTGVPLML
+328 
-342 LLLALVFWITA
+342 
-353 VGANVPS
+353 
-360 QWLMSVFTQLGTACR
+360 CR
-375 SALVSWES
+375 SALESS

-494 LTAVFLSAGRPWM
+494 LIAVFLSVGKPWM
-507 SGITLFVVIGLSVG
+507 SGFALFVVIGLSVG

-527 FFLSQTVL
+527 FFLSRTVL
-535 RGMPS
+535 KGMPS

-566 IFVLGRAMT
+566 IFVLGRAIT

-583 IWLLQRIPV
+583 IWLLQRIQIR
-592 GDGTLLTQI
+592 DGTLLTQI
-601 AMFLEPLGGL
+601 AMFLEPLGGI
-611 MGLSGPILMAFLLG
+611 MGLSGPILLAFLLG

-637 MFYSQSGMLME
+637 MFYSQSGMLVE

-659 NGWTWTTA
+659 NGWTWMTA

-689 ETGSRKWAAI
+689 ETGSRKWTAI

-709 CLCAAVHGF
+709 CLCAAVHGL
-718 FCLFGLA
+718 FCFFGLT

>member
-1 MGEEKR
+1 MRMSEEKR

-48 FLLGEKEAVLVD
+48 FFLGEKEAVLVD

-101 LPLALQAMELMPRCV
+101 LPLALQVMELMPRCV

-130 QIDDKKLSA
+130 VIDHKKLSD

-158 LTAALEKVMEQEPH
+158 LTAALEKVMKQEPS

-178 HKALPADF
+178 HKALPEDF
-186 GKLLAEGEKLL
+186 IGLLTEGEKLL
-197 PESENRPLL
+197 PESKNRPLL
-206 LDFLWQNE
+206 LDFLWQD
-214 EDVLSE
+214 EDVLSD
-220 EVGEELRQWR
+220 GELRQWSN
-230 TRCNGYFAGEEEALA
+230 RCKAYFAGEEETLA

-256 KRAETLTADVCKKD
+256 KRAETLTAAVCKKNE
-270 KAKADT
+270 AKADT
-276 TARMDKLFLRKRTGV
+276 TARMDGLFLRKRTGV

-313 QWLMSVFTQLGTGMD
+313 QWLMSAFT
-328 KLFLRKRTGVPLML
+328 K
-342 LLLALVFWITA
+342 
-353 VGANVPS
+353 
-360 QWLMSVFTQLGTACR
+360 LGTACR
-375 SALVSWES
+375 SVLVSS
-383 PVWLE
+383 PAWLE

-494 LTAVFLSAGRPWM
+494 LIAVFLSAGKPWM
-507 SGITLFVVIGLSVG
+507 SGLALFLVIGLSVG

-527 FFLSQTVL
+527 FFLSRTVL
-535 RGMPS
+535 KGMPS

-566 IFVLGRAMT
+566 IFVLGRAIT
-575 AAAPAGAI
+575 AAAPAGAV

-592 GDGTLLTQI
+592 GDGTLLTQL
-601 AMFLEPLGGL
+601 AMFLEPLGGF
-611 MGLSGPILMAFLLG
+611 MGLSGPILLAFLLG

-637 MFYSQSGMLME
+637 MFYSQSGMLVE
-648 GGSQTGAMLAA
+648 GGSQTGAMLMA

-689 ETGSRKWAAI
+689 ETGSRKWTAI
-699 SFLLPTIIGI
+699 SFLLPTVIGI
-709 CLCAAVHGF
+709 CLCAVVHGF
-718 FCLFGLA
+718 FCLFGLT

>member
-1 MGEEKR
+1 MRMSEEKR
-7 PCIALAGNPNTGKS
+7 SCIALAGNPNTGKS

-48 FLLGEKEAVLVD
+48 FLLGEQEAVLAD

-101 LPLALQAMELMPRCV
+101 LPLALQVMELMPCCV

-130 QIDDKKLSA
+130 SIDDKKLSD

-178 HKALPADF
+178 HKTLPEDF
-186 GKLLAEGEKLL
+186 AELLAEGENLL
-197 PESENRPLL
+197 PESKNRPLL
-206 LDFLWQNE
+206 LDFLWQ
-214 EDVLSE
+214 EDVLSD
-220 EVGEELRQWR
+220 GELRQWSN
-230 TRCNGYFAGEEEALA
+230 RCKAYFAGEEEVFAL
-245 VYRKERSLCFQ
+245 YRKERSLCFQ
-256 KRAETLTADVCKKD
+256 KRAETLTAAVCKKNEG
-270 KAKADT
+270 KADT

-313 QWLMSVFTQLGTGMD
+313 QMLMSAFTKLGT
-328 KLFLRKRTGVPLML
+328 V
-342 LLLALVFWITA
+342 
-353 VGANVPS
+353 
-360 QWLMSVFTQLGTACR
+360 CR
-375 SALVSWES
+375 SALVSS

-455 CNAAGVTACRIIDSP
+455 CNAVGVTACRIIDSP

-494 LTAVFLSAGRPWM
+494 LIAVFLSVGKPWM
-507 SGITLFVVIGLSVG
+507 SGLALFLVIGLSVG

-527 FFLSQTVL
+527 FFLSRTVL
-535 RGMPS
+535 KGMPS

-566 IFVLGRAMT
+566 IFVLGRAIT
-575 AAAPAGAI
+575 AAAPAGAV

-601 AMFLEPLGGL
+601 ALFLEPLGGL
-611 MGLSGPILMAFLLG
+611 MGLSGPILLAFLLG

-637 MFYSQSGMLME
+637 MFYSQSGMLVE

-659 NGWTWTTA
+659 NGWTLTTA

-689 ETGSRKWAAI
+689 ETGSRKWTAI

-709 CLCAAVHGF
+709 CLCAAVHGL
-718 FCLFGLA
+718 FCFFGLT

>member
-7 PCIALAGNPNTGKS
+7 PCIVLAGNPNTGKS

-48 FLLGEKEAVLVD
+48 FLLGEQEAVLVD

-101 LPLALQAMELMPRCV
+101 LPLALQVMELMPRCV

-130 QIDDKKLSA
+130 SIDDKKLSA

-178 HKALPADF
+178 HKALPEDF
-186 GKLLAEGEKLL
+186 IKLLAEGENLL
-197 PESENRPLL
+197 PESKNRPLL
-206 LDFLWQNE
+206 LDFLWQKE

-230 TRCNGYFAGEEEALA
+230 TKCNGYFAGEEEALA

-256 KRAETLTADVCKKD
+256 KRAETLTAAVCKKNEG
-270 KAKADT
+270 KGDT
-276 TARMDKLFLRKRTGV
+276 TAQMDKLFLRKRTGV

-313 QWLMSVFTQLGTGMD
+313 QMLMSVFTKLGAT
-328 KLFLRKRTGVPLML
+328 
-342 LLLALVFWITA
+342 
-353 VGANVPS
+353 
-360 QWLMSVFTQLGTACR
+360 CR
-375 SALVSWES
+375 SALESS

-494 LTAVFLSAGRPWM
+494 LIAVFLSVGKPWM
-507 SGITLFVVIGLSVG
+507 SGFALFVVIGLSVG

-527 FFLSQTVL
+527 FFLSRTVL
-535 RGMPS
+535 KGMPS

-566 IFVLGRAMT
+566 IFVLGRAIT
-575 AAAPAGAI
+575 AAAPAGAV
-583 IWLLQRIPV
+583 IWLLQRIQI

-601 AMFLEPLGGL
+601 ALFLEPLGGL
-611 MGLSGPILMAFLLG
+611 MGLSGPYFAG
-625 LPANEIVLPILL
+625 VSA
-637 MFYSQSGMLME
+637 G
-648 GGSQTGAMLAA
+648 
-659 NGWTWTTA
+659 TA
-667 VCAILFSLNH
+667 CQ
-677 FPCATTLLTIRK
+677 
-689 ETGSRKWAAI
+689 
-699 SFLLPTIIGI
+699 
-709 CLCAAVHGF
+709 
-718 FCLFGLA
+718 

>member
-1 MGEEKR
+1 MRMSEEKR

-101 LPLALQAMELMPRCV
+101 LPLALQVMELMPCCV

-130 QIDDKKLSA
+130 VIDHKKLSD

-158 LTAALEKVMEQEPH
+158 LTAALEKVMKQEPS

-178 HKALPADF
+178 HKALPEDF
-186 GKLLAEGEKLL
+186 TELLTEGEKLL
-197 PESENRPLL
+197 PESKNRPLL
-206 LDFLWQNE
+206 LDFLWQE
-214 EDVLSE
+214 EDVLSD
-220 EVGEELRQWR
+220 GELRQWSN
-230 TRCNGYFAGEEEALA
+230 RCKAYFAGEEETLA

-256 KRAETLTADVCKKD
+256 KRAETLTAAVCKKNE
-270 KAKADT
+270 AKADT
-276 TARMDKLFLRKRTGV
+276 TARMDGLFLRKRTGV

-313 QWLMSVFTQLGTGMD
+313 QWLMS
-328 KLFLRKRTGVPLML
+328 
-342 LLLALVFWITA
+342 A
-353 VGANVPS
+353 
-360 QWLMSVFTQLGTACR
+360 FTQLGTACR
-375 SALVSWES
+375 SVLVSS
-383 PVWLE
+383 PAWLE

-494 LTAVFLSAGRPWM
+494 LIAVFLSVGKPWM
-507 SGITLFVVIGLSVG
+507 SGLALFLVIGLSVG

-527 FFLSQTVL
+527 FFLSRTVL
-535 RGMPS
+535 KGMPS

-566 IFVLGRAMT
+566 IFVLGRAIT
-575 AAAPAGAI
+575 AAAPAGAV

-592 GDGTLLTQI
+592 GDGTLLTQL
-601 AMFLEPLGGL
+601 AMFLEPLGGF
-611 MGLSGPILMAFLLG
+611 MGLSGPILLAFLLG

-637 MFYSQSGMLME
+637 MFYSQSGMLVE
-648 GGSQTGAMLAA
+648 GGSQTGAMLMA

-689 ETGSRKWAAI
+689 ETGSRKWTAI
-699 SFLLPTIIGI
+699 SFLLPTVIGI
-709 CLCAAVHGF
+709 CMCAVVHGF
-718 FCLFGLA
+718 FCLFGLT